1 MSRLCSSPEVTSLEL
16 QALSYKPRVI
26 RLSSYKS
33 LATSLWVVVV
43 IVASPDPGTPHA
55 HQVAVQF
62 NSTQILP
69 YVAVNKDALPNS
81 PADLAGCIKSFR
93 LPKQA
98 QVFRVIFQAQ

>member
-26 RLSSYKS
+26 RLWLHVSSYKS
-33 LATSLWVVVV
+33 LGCRRHRCFARS
-43 IVASPDPGTPHA
+43 GTPHA
-55 HQVAVQF
+55 HRVAVQF

>member
-1 MSRLCSSPEVTSLEL
+1 VR
-16 QALSYKPRVI
+16 
-26 RLSSYKS
+26 
-33 LATSLWVVVV
+33 
-43 IVASPDPGTPHA
+43 
-55 HQVAVQF
+55 F

-81 PADLAGCIKSFR
+81 PADVAGRIKSFR